1 MFRFAHLSDPH
12 LPLPRVRMRELFSK
26 RVTGWLSWR
35 YRRRAI
41 HAPDALA
48 AAVAD
53 LRRAAPDHIVVTG
66 DIANISTAAEFSQA
80 ATWLGALGRPED
92 VTLVPGN
99 HDAYVPVSWSTSL
112 GLWGAY
118 MTGDGAEAPRSRDD
132 FPLLRRRGPVAF
144 VGLSTAVPRAPLI
157 ATGEVGAGQ
166 LARFERMMGDL
177 EGLCRVVL
185 IHHPPQIGGAGRIK
199 ELTDQRAVRE
209 AIARVG
215 ADLVLHGHMHRTM
228 LGRIESPL
236 GPVPVLG
243 VASTSAHPASKY
255 GGGGYNLI
263 GVERDPAGG
272 WTFDVEVR
280 SIRADLTGCD
290 TGGRFRLRSPPPRAM
305 AA

>member
-12 LPLPRVRMRELFSK
+12 LPLPKVRVRDLLSK

-35 YRRRAI
+35 FARRDI

-53 LRRAAPDHIVVTG
+53 LHRAKPDHVVVTG
-66 DIANISTAAEFSQA
+66 DIANIATAAEFSQA
-80 ATWLGALGRPED
+80 ATWLTELGRPED

-99 HDAYVPVSWSTSL
+99 HDAYVPVSWTASL

-118 MTGDGAEAPRSRDD
+118 MTGDGVEPPQSRDD

-157 ATGEVGAGQ
+157 ATGEVGPAQ
-166 LARFERMMGDL
+166 LARFERMMGELRD
-177 EGLCRVVL
+177 LCRVVL
-185 IHHPPQIGGAGRIK
+185 IHHPPQIGGASRHK
-199 ELTDQRAVRE
+199 ELSDQRAVRD

-228 LGRIESPL
+228 MGRIDSPQ

-255 GGGGYNLI
+255 GAGGYNLI
-263 GVERDPAGG
+263 SVEPDPAGG

-290 TGGRFRLRSPPPRAM
+290 TGNRFRLRSPPPRVL

>member
-12 LPLPRVRMRELFSK
+12 LPLPTVRARDLLSK

-35 YRRRAI
+35 YRRRRI

-53 LRRAAPDHIVVTG
+53 LRRAAPDHIAVTG
-66 DIANISTAAEFSQA
+66 DIANISTVAEFRQA
-80 ATWLGALGRPED
+80 AAWLGELGRPED

-99 HDAYVPVSWSTSL
+99 HDAYVPVSWASSL

-118 MTGDGAEAPRSRDD
+118 MAGDGARPPSSRDD
-132 FPLLRRRGPVAF
+132 FPLLRRRGAVAF

-157 ATGEVGAGQ
+157 ATGEVGAAQ
-166 LARFERMMGDL
+166 LQRFEAVMRDL
-177 EGLCRVVL
+177 QGLCRIVL
-185 IHHPPQIGGAGRIK
+185 IHHPPQIGGASRHK
-199 ELTDQRAVRE
+199 ELSDQQAVRA

-228 LGRIESPL
+228 LGRIDSPL

-255 GGGGYNLI
+255 GAGGYNMI
-263 GVERDPAGG
+263 GVEPDPDGG
-272 WTFDVEVR
+272 WRFDVEVR
-280 SIRADLTGCD
+280 SIRADLSGCD
-290 TGGRFRLRSPPPRAM
+290 TGNRFHLRSPPSVL

>member
-12 LPLPRVRMRELFSK
+12 LPLPGVRMRELFSK
-26 RVTGWLSWR
+26 RVTGWVSWR
-35 YRRRAI
+35 YRRKHI

-53 LRRAAPDHIVVTG
+53 LHRARPDHVAVTG
-66 DIANISTAAEFSQA
+66 DIANISSAAEFQQA
-80 ATWLGALGRPED
+80 AAWLGELGRPED

-99 HDAYVPVSWSTSL
+99 HDAYVPVAWAASL

-118 MTGDGAEAPRSRDD
+118 MAGDGASAPTSRDD

-157 ATGEVGAGQ
+157 ATGEVGVAQ
-166 LARFERMMGDL
+166 LARFEARMRDLGD
-177 EGLCRVVL
+177 LCRVVL
-185 IHHPPQIGGAGRIK
+185 IHHPPQIGGASRHK
-199 ELTDQRAVRE
+199 ELSDQHAVRE

-228 LGRIESPL
+228 LGRIDSPA

-255 GGGGYNLI
+255 GAGGYNLI
-263 GVERDPAGG
+263 GVERDPAGA
-272 WTFDVEVR
+272 WKFDVEVR
-280 SIRADLTGCD
+280 SIRADLTGCG
-290 TGGRFRLRSPPPRAM
+290 TTSRFRLRAPVAPALV
-305 AA
+305 A

>member
-12 LPLPRVRMRELFSK
+12 LPLPAVRVRDLLSK

-35 YRRRAI
+35 YRRRQI
-41 HAPDALA
+41 HAPEALA

-53 LRRAAPDHIVVTG
+53 LRRAKPDHIAVTG
-66 DIANISTAAEFSQA
+66 DIANISTASEFQQA
-80 ATWLGALGRPED
+80 AAWLRALGRPED
-92 VTLVPGN
+92 ITLVPGN
-99 HDAYVPVSWSTSL
+99 HDAYVPVAWAKSL

-118 MTGDGAEAPRSRDD
+118 MAGDGASPPTSRDD
-132 FPLLRRRGPVAF
+132 FPLLRRRGVVAF

-157 ATGEVGAGQ
+157 ATGEVGTSQ
-166 LARFERMMGDL
+166 LARFEAIMGDL
-177 EGLCRVVL
+177 RGLCRVVL
-185 IHHPPQIGGAGRIK
+185 IHHPPQIGGASRHK
-199 ELTDQRAVRE
+199 ELSDQRAVRD

-255 GGGGYNLI
+255 GAGGYNMI
-263 GVERDPAGG
+263 GVERDPDGG
-272 WTFDVEVR
+272 WRFDVEVR
-280 SIRADLTGCD
+280 SIRADLSGCD
-290 TGGRFRLRSPPPRAM
+290 TGSRFQLRSPTPAL

>member
-12 LPLPRVRMRELFSK
+12 LPLPGVRMRDLLSK
-26 RVTGWLSWR
+26 RATGWLSWR
-35 YRRRAI
+35 YRRRRI

-53 LRRAAPDHIVVTG
+53 LRRAAPDHVTVTG
-66 DIANISTAAEFSQA
+66 DIANISTAAEFRQA
-80 ATWLGALGRPED
+80 AAWLRELGRPED

-99 HDAYVPVSWSTSL
+99 HDAYVPISWSSSL

-118 MTGDGAEAPRSRDD
+118 MAGDGAPPPASRDD
-132 FPLLRRRGPVAF
+132 FPLLRRRGAIAF
-144 VGLSTAVPRAPLI
+144 IGLSTAVPRAPLI
-157 ATGEVGAGQ
+157 ATGEVGASQ
-166 LARFERMMGDL
+166 LARFETIMRDL
-177 EGLCRVVL
+177 RDLCRVVL
-185 IHHPPQIGGAGRIK
+185 IHHPPQIGGASRHK
-199 ELTDQRAVRE
+199 ELSDQRAVRE

-228 LGRIESPL
+228 LGRIESPS

-255 GGGGYNLI
+255 GAGGYNMI
-263 GVERDPAGG
+263 GVERAPDGG
-272 WTFDVEVR
+272 WRFDVEVR
-280 SIRADLTGCD
+280 SIRADLSGCE
-290 TGGRFRLRSPPPRAM
+290 TTNRFHLRSPSPAL

>member
-12 LPLPRVRMRELFSK
+12 LPLPDVRMRELLSK

-35 YRRRAI
+35 YRRRRI

-53 LRRAAPDHIVVTG
+53 LRHAAPDHVAVTG
-66 DIANISTAAEFSQA
+66 DIANISTTAEFQQA
-80 ATWLGALGRPED
+80 AAWLRELGRPED

-99 HDAYVPVSWSTSL
+99 HDAYVPVAWATSL

-118 MTGDGAEAPRSRDD
+118 MAGDGAQPPTSRDD
-132 FPLLRRRGPVAF
+132 FPLLRRRGAVAF

-157 ATGEVGAGQ
+157 ATGEVGASQ
-166 LARFERMMGDL
+166 LARFEAMMRDL
-177 EGLCRVVL
+177 RGLCRVVL
-185 IHHPPQIGGAGRIK
+185 IHHPPQIGGASRHK
-199 ELTDQRAVRE
+199 ELSDQRAVRE

-228 LGRIESPL
+228 LGRIESPR

-255 GGGGYNLI
+255 GAGGYNMI
-263 GVERDPAGG
+263 GVERDPDGG
-272 WTFDVEVR
+272 WRFDVEVR
-280 SIRADLTGCD
+280 SIRADLSGCATGN
-290 TGGRFRLRSPPPRAM
+290 RFHLRSPPPAP
-305 AA
+305 AT

>member
-12 LPLPRVRMRELFSK
+12 LPLPAVRMRDLFSK

-35 YRRRAI
+35 YRRKRI
-41 HAPDALA
+41 HAPEALA

-53 LRRAAPDHIVVTG
+53 LHRAAPDHIAVTG
-66 DIANISTAAEFSQA
+66 DIANISTAAEFQQA
-80 ATWLGALGRPED
+80 ATWLGELGRPED

-99 HDAYVPVSWSTSL
+99 HDAYVPVAWATSL

-118 MTGDGAEAPRSRDD
+118 MTGDGAPPPTSRND

-157 ATGEVGAGQ
+157 ATGEVGTGQ
-166 LARFERMMGDL
+166 LARFEAMMRTLQGV
-177 EGLCRVVL
+177 CRVVL
-185 IHHPPQIGGAGRIK
+185 IHHPPQIGGAGRHK
-199 ELTDQRAVRE
+199 ELSDQRAVRE

-255 GGGGYNLI
+255 GAGGYNLI
-263 GVERDPAGG
+263 GVERDAAGG
-272 WTFDVEVR
+272 WRFDVEVR
-280 SIRADLTGCD
+280 SIRADLAGCD
-290 TGGRFRLRSPPPRAM
+290 TTRRFRLRSPTPRAL

>member
-41 HAPDALA
+41 HAPEALA

-118 MTGDGAEAPRSRDD
+118 MTGDGAQPPTSRDD

-228 LGRIESPL
+228 LGHIESPL

-290 TGGRFRLRSPPPRAM
+290 TGGRFSLRSPPPRAM

>member
-12 LPLPRVRMRELFSK
+12 LPLPAVRVRDLLSK

-35 YRRRAI
+35 YRRRRI
-41 HAPDALA
+41 HAPEALA

-53 LRRAAPDHIVVTG
+53 LHRAAPDHIAVTG
-66 DIANISTAAEFSQA
+66 DIANISTAAEFRQA
-80 ATWLGALGRPED
+80 AAWLGELGRPQN

-99 HDAYVPVSWSTSL
+99 HDAYVPVSWATSL

-118 MTGDGAEAPRSRDD
+118 MAGDGAPPPTSRDD

-157 ATGEVGAGQ
+157 ATGEVGAAQ
-166 LARFERMMGDL
+166 LARFEAMMRDL
-177 EGLCRVVL
+177 RDSCRVVL
-185 IHHPPQIGGAGRIK
+185 IHHPPQIGGASRHK
-199 ELTDQRAVRE
+199 ELSDQRAVRE
-209 AIARVG
+209 TIARVG
-215 ADLVLHGHMHRTM
+215 ADLVLHGHIHRTM

-255 GGGGYNLI
+255 GAGGYNLI

-272 WTFDVEVR
+272 WRFDVEVR

-290 TGGRFRLRSPPPRAM
+290 SAGRFHLRSPPPPAL